1 MKKIKP
7 YLGRKNKNIEY
18 METPKKSVFELLDN
32 RQAFIVGTVVGLL
45 VLCTLGFFVMLGL
58 YFSGNLGGGS
68 VAGEKISG
76 NYPKK
81 FSACLDEGKMAAKVS
96 ADEQLGAS
104 LGVNGTPATFINGYL
119 VSGALP
125 YESIKQVI
133 DAALA
138 GKSMNLEALKDEN
151 GNYVKPVTIPELDD
165 VIWRGNENAKVT
177 LVEFSDFECPY
188 CARFTPTIEKIVTEY
203 KDKIRFTYRHFPL
216 SFHQNAQKAAE
227 AFECAKEQDK
237 GWEMYTKLF
246 ALSGNQQLSVDNF
259 KKAADEIGL
268 K

>member
-1 MKKIKP
+1 
-7 YLGRKNKNIEY
+7 
-18 METPKKSVFELLDN
+18 METQKKGIFELLDN
-32 RQAFIVGTVVGLL
+32 RQAFVIGTVAGLL

-58 YFSGNLGGGS
+58 YFSGNFGGGS
-68 VAGEKISG
+68 STVSAASG

-81 FSACLDEGKMAAKVS
+81 FSACLDEGKMTAKVT

-119 VSGALP
+119 ISGALP
-125 YESIKQVI
+125 YESVKQVI

-138 GKSMNLEALKDEN
+138 GKSMNLDALKDEN
-151 GNYVKPVTIPELDD
+151 GNYVKPVTIPKLDD

-188 CARFTPTIEKIVTEY
+188 CARFTPTIEKILTEY

-216 SFHQNAQKAAE
+216 SFHQNAAKAAE
-227 AFECAKEQDK
+227 AFECAKEQGK
-237 GWEMYTKLF
+237 GWEMYSKLF
-246 ALSGNQQLSVDNF
+246 SLSSSSQLSIENF
-259 KKAADEIGL
+259 KKAADELGL

>member
-1 MKKIKP
+1 MD
-7 YLGRKNKNIEY
+7 
-18 METPKKSVFELLDN
+18 TPKKGIFELLDN
-32 RQAFIVGTVVGLL
+32 RQAFVFGTIAGLL
-45 VLCTLGFFVMLGL
+45 VLCSIGFFVMISL
-58 YFSGNLGGGS
+58 YFSGSLGVGV
-68 VAGEKISG
+68 VAGVKIEG

-81 FSACLDEGKMAAKVS
+81 FSACLDEGKTTAKVT

-125 YESIKQVI
+125 YEAVKQVI
-133 DAALA
+133 DTALA
-138 GKSMNLEALKDEN
+138 GKSMNLDVLKDDD
-151 GNYVKPVTIPELDD
+151 GNYIKPVTIPELSE

-188 CARFTPTIEKIVTEY
+188 CARFTPTIEKILTEY

-216 SFHQNAQKAAE
+216 SFHQNAVKAAE
-227 AFECAKEQDK
+227 AFECAKEQGK
-237 GWEMYTKLF
+237 GWEMYSKIST
-246 ALSGNQQLSVDNF
+246 LSENSQLSVENF